1 MVQGRASPCTL
12 WTRGLRITHQEFQ
25 ALGRLWQARELWVR
39 TPNRIVSASFDTI
52 SPLRA
57 LSDHKR
63 AYMLSPE
70 LLNGEMLP
78 IGLRC
83 MCPMGS
89 ISGDP
94 DV

>member
-1 MVQGRASPCTL
+1 MGAYAQPHC
-12 WTRGLRITHQEFQ
+12 
-25 ALGRLWQARELWVR
+25 
-39 TPNRIVSASFDTI
+39 SASFDTI

-63 AYMLSPE
+63 AYMLTRA
-70 LLNGEMLP
+70 LNDEMLP